1 MKLKNMIQK
10 FKNIRFVR
18 NEKGQGIIEYVLLAV
33 VVLAL
38 VGIFRNKIRSALE
51 ERTESLGSE
60 IKGFQGNE

>member
-1 MKLKNMIQK
+1 MKLKNLLQK

-38 VGIFRNKIRSALE
+38 VGIFRNKIKDALTS
-51 ERTESLGSE
+51 RTESLGNDIQNFSAE
-60 IKGFQGNE
+60 